1 MVIMPRLHCI
11 TVPTSF
17 PIGPVNV
24 YLAEGERLT
33 LIDTGPKEE
42 AARAALKA
50 GLAALGVRLVDLRQ
64 IILTHHHVD
73 HIGLAAEIQAES
85 GARVYTHAGNLPWLM
100 DFEATRRRHLD
111 FYRKF
116 WQTAGVP
123 QSIMAAMIQ
132 VTESLARFRD
142 PFVPVQPLQEGDQLN
157 FAGCDWR
164 VYHTPGHAGGLICL
178 WHAAS
183 RTLLSNDHLLKD
195 TSSNPI
201 LEPPMPGEQRRPR
214 RLLDY
219 LRELKRMAALA
230 PAIAF
235 PGHGEVINQ
244 VDELVAGRLRFH
256 RQRAEMIFEVL
267 GSRTL
272 SLWQLT
278 QEIFPALENGADFF
292 LGISEVQ
299 GHLDLLEEEQRVEAN
314 QQQGRIFWRR
324 R

>member
-24 YLAEGERLT
+24 YLAEGEPLT

-50 GLAALGVRLVDLRQ
+50 GLAVLGVRFADLRQ

-100 DFEATRRRHLD
+100 DFEATRQRHLD

-123 QSIMAAMIQ
+123 QSIIAAMIQ
-132 VTESLARFRD
+132 VTESLGRFRD
-142 PFVPVQPLQEGDQLN
+142 PFVSVQPLREGDQLN

-183 RTLLSNDHLLKD
+183 RTLISNDHLLKD

-201 LEPPMPGEQRRPR
+201 LEPPVPGEHRRPR

-219 LRELKRMAALA
+219 LRELERMAALA
-230 PAIAF
+230 PAIAH

-299 GHLDLLEEEQRVEAN
+299 GHLDLLEQERRVKAN
-314 QQQGRIFWRR
+314 QQEGRIYWRR